1 MLTRHNLNVARNT
14 TFEEV
19 SCKLNEYSVS
29 ENTLYRF
36 FDGFN

>member
-1 MLTRHNLNVARNT
+1 MLTRQNLVVARNT

-19 SCKLNEYSVS
+19 SCKANECSVS

-36 FDGFN
+36 VDGSS